1 MCVSQE
7 ELNKE
12 FYDTTLPAR
21 LEKFDGLLKGPFFMG
36 EKVNIRL
43 CSAKLLTMSVAY
55 NFTLSTCNAGW
66 GGGGGEV

>member
-1 MCVSQE
+1 
-7 ELNKE
+7 
-12 FYDTTLPAR
+12 
-21 LEKFDGLLKGPFFMG
+21 MG

-66 GGGGGEV
+66 GGGGGGGKPPILAFFGGFIICEKKL